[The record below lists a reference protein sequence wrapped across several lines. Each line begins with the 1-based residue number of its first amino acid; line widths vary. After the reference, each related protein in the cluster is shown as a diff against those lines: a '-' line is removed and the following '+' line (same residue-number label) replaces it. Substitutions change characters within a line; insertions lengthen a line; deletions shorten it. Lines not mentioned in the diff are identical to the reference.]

1 MCTAVSKQD
10 ILLGP
15 RLGGHSLDSTGS
27 KWPRTVLRMHREA
40 QNKVSVLAISHKLEA
55 PWKEKKNPLLK
66 NGFHQSSLG
75 RSQVILF
82 TSDGWERTQPTMGS
96 AIFGSVGL
104 GCRRKVAEHQLGSNV
119 SSVLL
124 RPLLHLSPLGSCL
137 QSLPLLSSMIQIVTN
152 TPIKPFPLQ
161 VVGVTEKL
169 GQLLL

>member
-1 MCTAVSKQD
+1 MAK
-10 ILLGP
+10 
-15 RLGGHSLDSTGS
+15 DSA
-27 KWPRTVLRMHREA
+27 EDA
-40 QNKVSVLAISHKLEA
+40 QRGTEQSVCASNFTQARGALEG
-55 PWKEKKNPLLK
+55 KKNPLLK
-66 NGFHQSSLG
+66 NGFHQSSLR

-104 GCRRKVAEHQLGSNV
+104 GCRRKVAEHQLGSDV
-119 SSVLL
+119 SSVPL